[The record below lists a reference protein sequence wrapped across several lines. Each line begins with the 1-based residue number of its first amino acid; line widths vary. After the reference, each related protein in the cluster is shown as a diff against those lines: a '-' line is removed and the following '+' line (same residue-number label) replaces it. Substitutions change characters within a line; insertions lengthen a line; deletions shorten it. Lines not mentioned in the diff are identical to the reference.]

1 MIALVGFGIVTGGRR
16 KRLSSMG
23 SSSSMVMRG
32 VGVDGRFDF
41 FFPLSLGMVGVCSSS
56 SSSMIITSLFAV
68 WVPGTRVEVIDCCD

>member
-1 MIALVGFGIVTGGRR
+1 MVALVGFGMVTGGRR
-16 KRLSSMG
+16 KRLSSIG

-32 VGVDGRFDF
+32 VGIDGRFDF
-41 FFPLSLGMVGVCSSS
+41 FFPLFLGTVGVCSS